1 MKKCPFCAE
10 EIQDAAIVC
19 KHCGLPRKSSRD
31 WWTTGIALMALGLSL
46 YGVAV
51 SREGASKTQTL
62 EVTGLLNEAWDLMGG
77 QEGTVAFVVGRV
89 AKAGNMEKARRLI
102 EDALFLEPSN
112 ARAHFS
118 QATYLRATGKDA
130 QAIQEFRET
139 LMLHGVPRDRPGRR
153 TVILTPAELRTFLSV
168 ASYHVRLAVAIGALA
183 PKLRLGNILA
193 LRWDRHLDADRLPM
207 RDRSGT
213 IDPYCSDRSGHTATC
228 GLSGRRMRV
237 PGYHRRSGTRSPT
250 WARCIPL
257 TVLVVS
263 GVAAASVS
271 TARISALQTQPGSST
286 PGTPATREVLDQ
298 YCIGCHNARLLTAGL
313 ALDSVDATR
322 PEADPE
328 LWERVIGK
336 LRAGSMPPP
345 SRPRPAAAIYD
356 VVAGRLEA
364 ALDRA
369 WAAEP
374 DPGRGGAV
382 HRLNRTEYSNA
393 IRDLFALDI
402 DVSSLLPGD
411 ETADG
416 SFDNFANVL
425 TISRAHLD
433 RYLSVARQ
441 VTRLAVGLPPVS
453 PGFETFE
460 IPLHVVQDGRQDEA
474 LPLGSRGG
482 LAIPYHFPVDGE
494 YLFKVRL
501 RRQYQ
506 AYIMGMGWT
515 QQLDV
520 RLDGRLLERLT
531 VGGDAPGTP
540 AASSYAGDGE
550 PGFAGAEEWEAYMQL
565 TGDAGLEVRVPVEAG
580 QHVVGV
586 SFVRELWEPE
596 GLPQPLQRGRVLTND
611 QIYMGYAAVGSVEI
625 GGPFEVPGSVADTP
639 SRQAIFSCRPR
650 SATGVDDDERPCARE
665 ILSRFARRAY
675 RRPVTEGDLA
685 TLFEFFDSSRRDG
698 GSFDSG
704 IQFALERLLVDPD
717 FLLRVHREPAR
728 LPSGQAVYP
737 LSDLEVASR
746 LSFFLWSSIPDDEL
760 LSLAEQGRLREPAV
774 LEQQTRRLLADP
786 RATEALVDDF
796 AAQWLNLRRV
806 VEVVVD
812 PNQYPNY
819 DETLLRA
826 FTRETELFVG
836 STLLEDRSVTELL
849 DADYT
854 FVNERLARHYEI
866 PGVYGSRFRR
876 VHLPNHDQRGGLLAE
891 GALLA
896 TTSYPDRTS
905 PVLRGKWLLDNIF
918 GLPVPPPPLG
928 VDTNLDQAPGS
939 QPQSIRDRLEQ
950 HRRSPV
956 CASCHSVIDPLGFA
970 LENFDVIGGWR
981 TIDESGQPVDPT
993 GTTASGARVEGLA
1006 GLRALLLD
1014 NPDQFPQTVTEK
1026 LLAYALGRRLEY
1038 YDRPT
1043 VRTIVRAAAGDGYRW
1058 SSLIVGIVKSPTF
1071 LMRAA
1076 ETAAN

>member
-1 MKKCPFCAE
+1 MSLHRD
-10 EIQDAAIVC
+10 Q
-19 KHCGLPRKSSRD
+19 RSRD
-31 WWTTGIALMALGLSL
+31 TRPRALAWSAPMVLVALL
-46 YGVAV
+46 VA
-51 SREGASKTQTL
+51 
-62 EVTGLLNEAWDLMGG
+62 
-77 QEGTVAFVVGRV
+77 AFVV
-89 AKAGNMEKARRLI
+89 
-102 EDALFLEPSN
+102 ALS
-112 ARAHFS
+112 S
-118 QATYLRATGKDA
+118 V
-130 QAIQEFRET
+130 ET
-139 LMLHGVPRDRPGRR
+139 
-153 TVILTPAELRTFLSV
+153 
-168 ASYHVRLAVAIGALA
+168 
-183 PKLRLGNILA
+183 
-193 LRWDRHLDADRLPM
+193 
-207 RDRSGT
+207 
-213 IDPYCSDRSGHTATC
+213 
-228 GLSGRRMRV
+228 
-237 PGYHRRSGTRSPT
+237 
-250 WARCIPL
+250 
-257 TVLVVS
+257 
-263 GVAAASVS
+263 
-271 TARISALQTQPGSST
+271 TARQTQPAS
-286 PGTPATREVLDQ
+286 PTPATREVLDQ
-298 YCIGCHNARLLTAGL
+298 YCIGCHNERLLTGGL
-313 ALDSVDATR
+313 ALDTVDAGR

-328 LWERVIGK
+328 LWERVIAK

-345 SRPRPAAAIYD
+345 RRPRPDAATYHA
-356 VVAGRLEA
+356 VAGRLET

-374 DPGRGGAV
+374 NPGRGSAV

-393 IRDLFALDI
+393 IRDLFGLDI
-402 DVSSLLPGD
+402 DVASLLPGD

-416 SFDNFANVL
+416 SFDNFADVL

-453 PGFETFE
+453 PGFQTFE
-460 IPLHVVQDGRQDEA
+460 IPLHVVQDTRQDEA

-494 YLFKVRL
+494 YVIKVRL

-506 AYIMGMGWT
+506 AYLMGMGWP

-520 RLDGRLLERLT
+520 RLDGRLLERFT
-531 VGGDAPGTP
+531 VGGDVPGTP

-550 PGFAGAEEWEAYMQL
+550 PGFAGDPEWEAYMQL
-565 TGDAGLEVRVPVEAG
+565 TGDVGLEVRLPIEAG
-580 QHVVGV
+580 ERVVGV

-625 GGPFEVPGSVADTP
+625 GGPYEVSGSVANTP
-639 SRQAIFSCRPR
+639 SRQAIFSCRPT
-650 SATGVDDDERPCARE
+650 SAAADDERPCARE

-675 RRPVTEGDLA
+675 RRPVTEADLA
-685 TLFEFFDSSRRDG
+685 TLLEFFDMGRRDG
-698 GSFDSG
+698 GRFDSG

-728 LPSGQAVYP
+728 LASGQAVYP
-737 LSDLEVASR
+737 LSDLELASR

-786 RATEALVDDF
+786 RGTEALVNDF

-826 FTRETELFVG
+826 FIRETELFVG
-836 STLLEDRSVTELL
+836 STLLEDRSVTDLL

-866 PGVYGSRFRR
+866 QGVYGSRFRR

-918 GLPVPPPPLG
+918 GLPVPPPPPG
-928 VDTNLDQAPGS
+928 VDTNLDSEPGAV
-939 QPQSIRDRLEQ
+939 PPTIRERLAQ
-950 HRRSPV
+950 HRRNPT

-981 TIDESGQPVDPT
+981 TIDESGQPVDAT
-993 GTTASGARVEGLA
+993 ATTASGVTVEGLA
-1006 GLRALLLD
+1006 GLRTLLLD
-1014 NPDQFPQTVTEK
+1014 NPEQFPRTVTEK

-1043 VRTIVRAAAGDGYRW
+1043 VRTIVRDAAADGYRW

-1071 LMRAA
+1071 LTR
-1076 ETAAN
+1076 TAADTATN